1 MAEKILA
8 INAGSSS
15 LKFKLYAMP
24 AETVLMSGQL
34 DRIGT
39 KTSSFTYVI
48 AGKQSR
54 LVSPIADFVA
64 AIQMV
69 IDTLLSSHVIASKT
83 EIVGVGHR
91 ISHGGKYY
99 SQPVLVD
106 ADVKAKIHELSVLS
120 PLHNPVNLL
129 GIEAFEKLL
138 PAAKEVAIFDTAF
151 HHTIPAKAYM
161 YALPYS
167 YYEDHGIRR
176 YGFHGPSH
184 EYIAQRAPELFG
196 REQTRR
202 MISCHLGNGG
212 SLTALLDGQSVN
224 SSMGFTPLAGI
235 VMGTRSGDI
244 DPEIIPYIEEELHLD
259 SHAVREMLNQDSG
272 LLGLSGIS
280 NDIRDLD
287 IAAEAGN
294 QRAQLALDVYVH
306 QIQQYIGAYTTDLQG
321 LDTLVFTAGIGE
333 HSALIR
339 QRVCENLGY
348 LGVRIDPVKNE
359 ANALSIEAA
368 DSRVKV
374 AVIPTDEEIVIARD
388 VVQVLGDQA

>member
-1 MAEKILA
+1 
-8 INAGSSS
+8 
-15 LKFKLYAMP
+15 
-24 AETVLMSGQL
+24 
-34 DRIGT
+34 
-39 KTSSFTYVI
+39 
-48 AGKQSR
+48 
-54 LVSPIADFVA
+54 A

-224 SSMGFTPLAGI
+224 SSMGFTP
-235 VMGTRSGDI
+235 
-244 DPEIIPYIEEELHLD
+244 
-259 SHAVREMLNQDSG
+259 
-272 LLGLSGIS
+272 
-280 NDIRDLD
+280 
-287 IAAEAGN
+287 
-294 QRAQLALDVYVH
+294 
-306 QIQQYIGAYTTDLQG
+306 
-321 LDTLVFTAGIGE
+321 
-333 HSALIR
+333 
-339 QRVCENLGY
+339 
-348 LGVRIDPVKNE
+348 
-359 ANALSIEAA
+359 
-368 DSRVKV
+368 
-374 AVIPTDEEIVIARD
+374 
-388 VVQVLGDQA
+388 